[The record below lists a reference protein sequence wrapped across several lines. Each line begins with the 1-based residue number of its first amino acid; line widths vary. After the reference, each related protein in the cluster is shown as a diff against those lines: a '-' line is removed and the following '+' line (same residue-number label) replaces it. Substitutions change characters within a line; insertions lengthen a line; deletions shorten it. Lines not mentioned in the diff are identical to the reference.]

1 MHDSEISLSTSYLRD
16 GVLKLTAGALRSG
29 GVVIPGTGLFLPL
42 LETSK
47 AGVLTMGSARY
58 DIMSWSWQ
66 KEY

>member
-16 GVLKLTAGALRSG
+16 GVLKLTGALRSG
-29 GVVIPGTGLFLPL
+29 GVVIPGRGVFLPL